1 MFYALH
7 FPFSVLPILAHPIIS
22 VSSDSLFLRRLV
34 NQYGRKE
41 GLLRDA
47 RLGVV
52 VITVGALHDLFST
65 HFQEIAQRLVS
76 PVVLW
81 R

>member
-1 MFYALH
+1 M
-7 FPFSVLPILAHPIIS
+7 LPILAHPIIS
-22 VSSDSLFLRRLV
+22 ISSDSLFLRRLV
-34 NQYGRKE
+34 NKYGRKE
-41 GLLRDA
+41 GLLRAA
-47 RLGVV
+47 RLEAVA
-52 VITVGALHDLFST
+52 ITVGALRDLFST

>member
-1 MFYALH
+1 M
-7 FPFSVLPILAHPIIS
+7 LPILAHPIIS
-22 VSSDSLFLRRLV
+22 ISSDSLFLRRLV
-34 NQYGRKE
+34 NKYGRKE
-41 GLLRDA
+41 GLLRAA
-47 RLGVV
+47 RLEAV
-52 VITVGALHDLFST
+52 VITVGALRDLFST